1 MAADGGVLPL
11 PMTRTGLPSRVRRLP
26 VGAKQFLLGV
36 LAALVL
42 SFLLALETS
51 SRAFVYVGF

>member
-1 MAADGGVLPL
+1 
-11 PMTRTGLPSRVRRLP
+11 MTRTELPSRVRRLP

-51 SRAFVYVGF
+51 SRTFVYVGF